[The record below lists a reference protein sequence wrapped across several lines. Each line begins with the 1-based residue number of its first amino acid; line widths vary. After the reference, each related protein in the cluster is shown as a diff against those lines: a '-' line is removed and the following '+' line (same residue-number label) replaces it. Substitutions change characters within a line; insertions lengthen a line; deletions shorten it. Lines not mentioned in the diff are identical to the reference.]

1 MNNRFLKIKKVAVTA
16 QKDAI
21 KHCDSLTLAIFYEN
35 VIYDII
41 LLFSTKF
48 VNIFISFLNNYYQK
62 TH

>member
-1 MNNRFLKIKKVAVTA
+1 MNNRFQKIKKVTVIA

-21 KHCDSLTLAIFYEN
+21 KYCDSLTLAIFYEN
-35 VIYDII
+35 VIYDTI
-41 LLFSTKF
+41 LLFSTNF